1 MIQIIIIITLVIPIN
16 KMREINKIT
25 TKVIITVIIR
35 IMTRIMIKKMTKRET
50 GTIKM
55 VINKKIM
62 NK

>member
-1 MIQIIIIITLVIPIN
+1 MTLVILIN
-16 KMREINKIT
+16 KMRKTNKLT
-25 TKVIITVIIR
+25 TRIIITVIIIR